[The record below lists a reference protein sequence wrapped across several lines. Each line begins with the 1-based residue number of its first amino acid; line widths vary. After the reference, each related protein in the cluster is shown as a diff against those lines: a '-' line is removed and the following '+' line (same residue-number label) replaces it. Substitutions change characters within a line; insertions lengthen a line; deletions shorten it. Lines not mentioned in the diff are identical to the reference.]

1 VEAPVRPTA
10 PSSGESR
17 GKHRL
22 DEMAADIMA
31 VENWV
36 NDLMTLGTP
45 DRVIPA
51 RMAKGKLVPEKAVK
65 GIPPRPASKKTK
77 IHFKA
82 FLHRLFEYAIKWGH
96 LTLQRNPIALVEI
109 EGRAKRVRIPHLLTG
124 KQYRGLTTDPEL
136 CRHVRTMIVIA
147 MLTGLRASEI
157 LGLRWEVIDFERM
170 VFKVV
175 RSYVGAEDND
185 TKTEGSAQELPI
197 HEDLAQLL
205 TEWREEQT
213 VDGVHTPVNGWL
225 FGNIITGRPFWRDS
239 LHRDHL
245 IPAGKRAGIPNL
257 GWHDFRHTYR
267 AMMDEEKLTLEE
279 QRALMRHDDIRT
291 TLGYGGKTK
300 AETVRGANAKGVEM
314 LRKRA

>member
-1 VEAPVRPTA
+1 
-10 PSSGESR
+10 
-17 GKHRL
+17 
-22 DEMAADIMA
+22 
-31 VENWV
+31 
-36 NDLMTLGTP
+36 
-45 DRVIPA
+45 
-51 RMAKGKLVPEKAVK
+51 
-65 GIPPRPASKKTK
+65 
-77 IHFKA
+77 
-82 FLHRLFEYAIKWGH
+82 
-96 LTLQRNPIALVEI
+96 
-109 EGRAKRVRIPHLLTG
+109 
-124 KQYRGLTTDPEL
+124 
-136 CRHVRTMIVIA
+136 VRTVIVIA

-157 LGLRWEVIDFERM
+157 RGLRWEVIDFERM

-185 TKTEGSAQELPI
+185 TKTEGLAQELSI
-197 HEDLAQLL
+197 HEDLAQIL

-257 GWHDFRHTYR
+257 GWHDFRRTYR
-267 AMMDEEKLTLEE
+267 AMMDEEKVMLEE

-300 AETVRGANAKGVEM
+300 AETVRGANAKVVEM